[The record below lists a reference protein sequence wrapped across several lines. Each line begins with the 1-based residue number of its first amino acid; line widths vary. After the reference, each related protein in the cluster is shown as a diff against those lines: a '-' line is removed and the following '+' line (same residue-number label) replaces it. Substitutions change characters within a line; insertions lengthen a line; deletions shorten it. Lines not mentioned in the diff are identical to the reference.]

1 MLEFVA
7 LTVRFPRGCEL
18 LRPRFVKTQLPF
30 SKVADE
36 QDPFKA
42 KLMVPLSA
50 GMLNLSEGV
59 KVVAS

>member
-18 LRPRFVKTQLPF
+18 LSLRFVKTQRVF

-36 QDPFKA
+36 HEPFKA

-50 GMLNLSEGV
+50 GMLNRSDVV